1 MLKKFFK
8 AFFGVAIVGAAAA
21 SIYYLMTNDKYA
33 DSDDFDDLE
42 DEENDDLQDFLDKE
56 KEADDHYV
64 TLDLT
69 TDKAADDDKVIG
81 DVKKDDNNVV
91 KADYD
96 ESDDVEG
103 FSFSDLT

>member
-8 AFFGVAIVGAAAA
+8 AFFCVAFLGAAAA
-21 SIYYLMTNDKYA
+21 GIYYFLTNDKYA
-33 DSDDFDDLE
+33 DTDDFDDLE

-56 KEADDHYV
+56 KNADDHYV

-69 TDKAADDDKVIG
+69 TDKASDDDKVIG

-91 KADYD
+91 KADSN